1 MQFFIDIALLLIY
14 LWVFLILIA
23 YVWKFWMMYVNE
35 QHLHSLK
42 YVMLEI
48 KLPREINKSPQAFEY
63 VANTLLQGGGVGTAF
78 DRQWKGGLPAMSS
91 LEIASIE
98 GTIHFYI
105 RTQTKFRS
113 VVESNLYAQYPNI
126 EVVEADDYTKLI
138 RFEHNKKDVSMW
150 GISSVLARTWNP
162 IDKKGKTFKKKDDK
176 EYEMPAD
183 FLPIKTYIDYGLD
196 KDPKE
201 EFKNDPLVP
210 LLEFFGSI
218 GEGQYAWYQLLIQ
231 DESCFDK
238 KFPKAYVNEQ
248 NHERISIKDMAKDR
262 KKQIRSS
269 SVKEKGEKVFDDY
282 GYPSLLK
289 GKEGEGGAQKEY
301 QQDTVSS
308 KKENELTVEEK
319 DEIEA
324 INKKMS
330 KSLARCVLRVL
341 YVAKKDKFNGGNI
354 STITSLMKPFAGN
367 NGFKPKTF
375 SSGGYDYPWQNTF
388 KKREPWRHEEFFND
402 YVERAGFHPHT
413 GVIGGKKYIY
423 TWEDIF
429 FWRFKASTRNLFHII
444 YETIL
449 HPFGHPET
457 SDVFTLN
464 TEEIATLYHFPGETA
479 TVPTLPRID
488 SIKSKAPTNL
498 PV

>member
-1 MQFFIDIALLLIY
+1 MQFFIDVVLLLIY

-23 YVWKFWMMYVNE
+23 YIWKFWMMYVNE

-48 KLPREINKSPQAFEY
+48 KLPREINKSPVAFEY
-63 VANTLLQGGGVGTAF
+63 VANALIQSGGVSTAF
-78 DRQWKGGLPAMSS
+78 DRQWKGALPAVSS
-91 LEIASIE
+91 LEIASLE
-98 GTIHFYI
+98 GVIHFYI
-105 RTQTKFRS
+105 RTLPKFRS
-113 VVESNLYAQYPNI
+113 IVESNLYAQYPNI
-126 EVVEADDYTKLI
+126 EVVEVEDYTKLI
-138 RFEHNKKDVSMW
+138 RYEHNKKDVSMW
-150 GISSVLARTWNP
+150 GISSVLNKTWAP
-162 IDKKGKTFKKKDDK
+162 IDEKGKTFKKDDEDYK
-176 EYEMPAD
+176 MPAD
-183 FLPIKTYIDYGLD
+183 FLPIKTYVDYGLD

-201 EFKNDPLVP
+201 EFKNDPLIP
-210 LLEFFGSI
+210 MLEFFGSL

-238 KFPKAYVNEQ
+238 KFPKTYVNEQ
-248 NHERISIKDMAKDR
+248 THDHVSIKDMAKDR
-262 KKQIRSS
+262 KKQIRSTS
-269 SVKEKGEKVFDDY
+269 LKKKGDKVFDDY
-282 GYPSLLK
+282 GYPVNMK
-289 GKEGEGGAQKEY
+289 GKEGEEGEQKEY
-301 QQDTVSS
+301 QEDTIGS
-308 KKENELTVEEK
+308 KKEMELTPEEK

-330 KSLARCVLRVL
+330 KSLARCIMRVL
-341 YVAKKDKFNGGNI
+341 YVSKKDKFNPGYI
-354 STITSLMKPFAGN
+354 STITSLMKPFAGF
-367 NGFKPKTF
+367 NGFRPKTF

-388 KKREPWRHEEFFND
+388 KKREPWRSEEFFND

-413 GVIGGKKYIY
+413 GLIDTKNKNV
-423 TWEDIF
+423 WEDVF
-429 FWRFKASTRNLFHII
+429 FWNFKASTRNLFHTV

-488 SIKSKAPTNL
+488 SIKGKAPTNL
-498 PV
+498 PI

>member
-1 MQFFIDIALLLIY
+1 
-14 LWVFLILIA
+14 
-23 YVWKFWMMYVNE
+23 MMYVNE
-35 QHLHSLK
+35 KHLSNLK

-63 VANTLLQGGGVGTAF
+63 VANAILQGGGIGKPYHVRWLGA
-78 DRQWKGGLPAMSS
+78 LPAMSS

-105 RTQTKFRS
+105 RIQTKFRS
-113 VVESNLYAQYPNI
+113 VVEANLYAQYPNI

-138 RFEHNKKDVSMW
+138 RYEHNKKDTAIW
-150 GISSVLARTWNP
+150 GSSFVLAKSWEP
-162 IDKKGKTFKKKDDK
+162 IDKEGKTYKKKDGK
-176 EYEMPAD
+176 NYELPAD

-201 EFKNDPLVP
+201 EFKNDPLIP

-231 DESCFDK
+231 DESVFDK
-238 KFPKAYVNEQ
+238 KFPKAYLNKE
-248 NHERISIKDMAKDR
+248 NHERVSIKDMMKDR

-269 SVKEKGEKVFDDY
+269 SVKMKGDKVFDEY
-282 GYPSLLK
+282 GYPVFIK
-289 GKEGEGGAQKEY
+289 TKEGEKEVQKEY
-301 QQDTVSS
+301 QKDTVGS
-308 KKENELTVEEK
+308 KKEMELTIEEK

-324 INKKMS
+324 INKKLS
-330 KSLARCVLRVL
+330 KPLARCATRVL
-341 YVAKKDKFNGGNI
+341 YIAKKEKFNPGYI
-354 STITSLMKPFAGN
+354 ATIMSIMKSFAGIN
-367 NGFKPKTF
+367 TF
-375 SSGGYDYPWQNTF
+375 RPNTVVDPYDYPWQNTF
-388 KKREPWRHEEFFND
+388 KKRQPWRAEEFFND

-413 GVIGGKKYIY
+413 GVIDSKKYIY

-429 FWRFKASTRNLFHII
+429 FWKSKASTRNLFHTI

-449 HPFGHPET
+449 HPFDHPET
-457 SDVFTLN
+457 KDVFTLN

-479 TVPTLPRID
+479 SVPTLPRID

-498 PV
+498 PI

>member
-1 MQFFIDIALLLIY
+1 
-14 LWVFLILIA
+14 
-23 YVWKFWMMYVNE
+23 MYVNE
-35 QHLHSLK
+35 QHLSGLK

-63 VANTLLQGGGVGTAF
+63 VANAILQGGGIGKPYHVRWLGA
-78 DRQWKGGLPAMSS
+78 LPAMSS

-105 RTQTKFRS
+105 RIQTKFRS
-113 VVESNLYAQYPNI
+113 LIEANLYAQYPNI

-138 RFEHNKKDVSMW
+138 RYEHNKKDVSMW
-150 GISSVLARTWNP
+150 GSSFVLS
-162 IDKKGKTFKKKDDK
+162 KTFKVINKEGKTYKKKDGKD
-176 EYEMPAD
+176 YEMSAD
-183 FLPIKTYIDYGLD
+183 FLPIKTYVDYGLD

-201 EFKNDPLVP
+201 EFKNDPIIS

-218 GEGQYAWYQLLIQ
+218 GEGQYAWYQLLLQ
-231 DESCFDK
+231 DESVFDK
-238 KFPKAYVNEQ
+238 KFPKAYLNKES
-248 NHERISIKDMAKDR
+248 HERISLKELADFR

-269 SVKEKGEKVFDDY
+269 SIKEKGEKVFDEQ
-282 GYPSLLK
+282 GYPVFEK
-289 GKEGEGGAQKEY
+289 TKEGEKEVQKTY
-301 QQDTVSS
+301 QKDTVSS
-308 KKENELTVEEK
+308 KKETELTPEEK

-324 INKKMS
+324 INKKIS
-330 KSLARCVLRVL
+330 KPLARAAVRIL
-341 YVAKKDKFNGGNI
+341 YVAKKDKFNPGHI
-354 STITSLMKPFAGN
+354 ATIMSSMKPF
-367 NGFKPKTF
+367 NGINAFRPNTVADP
-375 SSGGYDYPWQNTF
+375 YDYPWQNTF
-388 KKREPWRHEEFFND
+388 KKRVPWRSEELFND
-402 YVERAGFHPHT
+402 YVERAGFHPHA
-413 GVIGGKKYIY
+413 GIIKSDKKIY
-423 TWEDIF
+423 LLEDLF
-429 FWRFKASTRNLFHII
+429 FYNFKASTRNLFHTI

-449 HPFGHPET
+449 HPFGHPEP